1 LFLQVGFVLFDKL
14 DSAQGHMFYG
24 SEDSQYEQS
33 SW

>member
-14 DSAQGHMFYG
+14 DSHKDTFYG